1 MITTVVQDY
10 FAPEWRSLPLDCAC
24 GWQGDSA
31 AMQMQPTAEASTYAC
46 PQCSFELLVVV
57 HPDLDQVCQAAARG
71 HDEAIEQLALLE
83 EARAFLDSRESTRD

>member
-24 GWQGDSA
+24 GWGGHTGL
-31 AMQMQPTAEASTYAC
+31 MQMQPTAEASTYAC

-57 HPDLDQVCQAAARG
+57 HPDLAQVRQAAARG
-71 HDEAIEQLALLE
+71 HGEAIEQLALLE
-83 EARAFLDSRESTRD
+83 EARAFLDARESARD